1 MYSGVRLRVAAPGRA
16 VDGVCVER
24 AEESP
29 LRGFLTL
36 CFTHNTLALAPRP
49 QYTIYTVLSA
59 IMCLPLSSLS
69 LALRRS
75 HQNRL
80 REVAIDGGRS
90 RVSLQVLPIN

>member
-36 CFTHNTLALAPRP
+36 CFTHDTLALSHHAHNTHLYGSLGHYVPAA
-49 QYTIYTVLSA
+49 QLS
-59 IMCLPLSSLS
+59 
-69 LALRRS
+69 RS
-75 HQNRL
+75 HS
-80 REVAIDGGRS
+80 DGPTKTAYAR
-90 RVSLQVLPIN
+90 